1 MINMTQ
7 EEYIK
12 LLQQPL
18 ITELNGVNKNIDAK
32 FISLNEKMDGTEL
45 RNKKQLEDHEKD
57 IKIISDK
64 LSKNDFRTN
73 LLWGASGLLGSGLIA
88 LFFWMFKIF
97 ITMRGLE

>member
-1 MINMTQ
+1 MDDHTITMTQ

-32 FISLNEKMDGTEL
+32 FTSLNEKMDGTEL
-45 RNKKQLEDHEKD
+45 RNKKQLEEHEKD
-57 IKIISDK
+57 IKIISDR

-73 LLWGASGLLGSGLIA
+73 LLWAVSGVLASGLFAMFLKMILGG
-88 LFFWMFKIF
+88 
-97 ITMRGLE
+97 